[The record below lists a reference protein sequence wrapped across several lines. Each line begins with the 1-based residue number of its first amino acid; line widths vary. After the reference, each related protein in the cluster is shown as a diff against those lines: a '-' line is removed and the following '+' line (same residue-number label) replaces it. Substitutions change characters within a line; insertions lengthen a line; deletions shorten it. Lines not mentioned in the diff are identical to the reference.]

1 MDFFNKAKESIT
13 SAGKD
18 LTQKA
23 TDAGGLAK
31 VTLKLKEL
39 EREYNDRLKTMG
51 EALYTQ
57 HYEEIKSMCSD
68 MVEAL
73 DRNRKEYEQ
82 DRKEQAV
89 LKGMR
94 ICPNCGAEQD
104 KIAVRC
110 TVCGINMNDA
120 QKTIM
125 PNAEQS
131 AGFCPKCGNKI
142 VAGAKFCMSCGTQL

>member
-57 HYEEIKSMCSD
+57 HYEEIKSMCPD

-82 DRKEQAV
+82 DKKDQAV

-120 QKTIM
+120 EKTIM
-125 PNAEQS
+125 PKSEAS
-131 AGFCPKCGNKI
+131 VRLCAKCGKEL
-142 VAGAKFCMSCGTQL
+142 VEGAKFCMSCGTPV

>member
-57 HYEEIKSMCSD
+57 HYEEIKSMCPD

-125 PNAEQS
+125 PNTETS
-131 AGFCPKCGNKI
+131 AGFCPKCGNKL

>member
-57 HYEEIKSMCSD
+57 HYKEIKSMCPD

-131 AGFCPKCGNKI
+131 AGFCPKCGNKL

>member
-57 HYEEIKSMCSD
+57 HYEEIKSMGPD

-131 AGFCPKCGNKI
+131 AGSCPKCGNKL